1 MKKCFLIALFPALL
15 LSCKE
20 EQKSDTPKLPDQ
32 SEMSALMLK
41 MYEENEKVRQQI
53 INGDELSK
61 FSEEFLNIHTAKLT
75 DPGDRTSEFKAYSD
89 IFLSNQKIIFEI
101 DKDSVKDQFNQTIN
115 SCIACHQTA
124 CPGPIPRIKKL
135 YIK

>member
-1 MKKCFLIALFPALL
+1 MRKSLLISLVAISLF
-15 LSCKE
+15 SCKPE
-20 EQKSDTPKLPDQ
+20 EKKKEPVMVQQ

-41 MYEENEKVRQQI
+41 MYEENEKI
-53 INGDELSK
+53 KKSILNGDDLS
-61 FSEEFLNIHTAKLT
+61 EFPQDFLKIHTATLT
-75 DPGDRTSEFKAYSD
+75 DPADRTEEFNAYSN
-89 IFLSNQKIIFEI
+89 IFLNNQKIIFEI

-115 SCIACHQTA
+115 SCISCHQLA